1 MNKRILLIELCN
13 YEDYPLG
20 GHLSFAKQLIKAFGN
35 ELALVGITT
44 DDKIPVGCWTKRII
58 EGIEYDYFSVKKIY
72 PSPKKSIIPG
82 RIKAYFSAKR
92 YRKEILAYGST
103 NIIIQTPEVFFNF
116 KNHKNLNIC
125 LRLPGLGNPLRI
137 SRYAYG
143 KIFARFYE
151 NSFFKAIN
159 KANILLAAADN
170 EAMNDFI
177 KRGKNKFDQNKLKQF
192 PTRFDD
198 SIFNI
203 RNKEQSKQLIGVN
216 PNSLLVVTSGR
227 LNYFKGWKFMI
238 NSFALFKENK
248 ANAILTFM
256 GDGEDRNKIE
266 KYIKDKNLTDSIFL
280 TGRVDHE
287 TLSNYLNA
295 ADLFIMG
302 SYAEGWSTSLVE
314 AVACATP
321 ICTTNYSSAKELVQ
335 DGKNGFV
342 LNNRDEMDFS
352 QKMKEAVSLPE
363 NGLFETAQEIKRF
376 AVSNLKRELLSNWE
390 INI

>member
-1 MNKRILLIELCN
+1 MKKFVFVELCN
-13 YEDYPLG
+13 YVDYPLG
-20 GHLSFAKQLIKAFGN
+20 GHLTFAKHMIKAFGN
-35 ELALVGITT
+35 DLALVGVTT
-44 DDKIPVGCWTKRII
+44 DDNTPVGCWTKKII
-58 EGIEYDYFSVKKIY
+58 EGIEYDFFSVKRVF
-72 PSPKKSIIPG
+72 PEVKKGFIPG
-82 RIKAYFSAKR
+82 RIMAYFYARK
-92 YRKEILAYGST
+92 YRKEILTYNST
-103 NIIIQTPEVFFNF
+103 RFIIQTPEVFFNF
-116 KNHKNLNIC
+116 KDLQLNIC

-137 SRYAYG
+137 SRYSYG
-143 KIFARFYE
+143 KFFANLYE
-151 NSFFKAIN
+151 NIFFKAIN
-159 KANILLAAADN
+159 NSNILLAAADN
-170 EAMNDFI
+170 ESMTDFI

-198 SIFNI
+198 SIFNV
-203 RNKEQSKQLIGVN
+203 RNKERSKRLIGVN
-216 PNSLLVVTSGR
+216 PDSLLVATSGR

-238 NSFALFKENK
+238 DSFALFKENK
-248 ANAILTFM
+248 ENAILTFM

-266 KYIKDKNLTDSIFL
+266 KYIKDKKLNDCIFL

-321 ICTTNYSSAKELVQ
+321 ICTTNFSSAKELVQ
-335 DGKNGFV
+335 DGINGFV

-352 QKMKEAVSLPE
+352 QKMKEAVSLPK
-363 NGLFETAQEIKRF
+363 NGLFETAQEIKKF
-376 AVSNLKRELLSNWE
+376 AVSNLKQELLNNWK